1 MNNHSKTPKLTCAVC
16 RREFARKNKFDSHM
30 NNHNETSHEQ
40 MSLISNT
47 EDGLWKFVCCEKCE
61 ERF

>member
-1 MNNHSKTPKLTCAVC
+1 
-16 RREFARKNKFDSHM
+16 M

-61 ERF
+61 ERFENELDLKQHIESIHVDI